1 MATFNG
7 TLKYKQDDGSIVELN
22 PVGVDARARTLATAA
37 GQTANNAQTAAE
49 NVQQTVNGIATQ
61 IQLIEQTTGYNA
73 SLEDVP
79 ATSIKESIEDLDTIM
94 NNLDTTINNL
104 DTSVGNLETR
114 VRKLERLPTLDFPI
128 IGIFTGTGPNNT
140 ITIAV
145 PIPSVVRLLS
155 AKGHVPTF
163 SISGGIIGVVFEY
176 NDANTI
182 NSFALS
188 SVSVSDLG
196 VFVSITGKP
205 APSSLAIYPGTF
217 VWSSY
222 KQAATVTTLH
232 VTFS

>member
-1 MATFNG
+1 MATING

-49 NVQQTVNGIATQ
+49 NVQLTVNNITTL
-61 IQLIEQTTGYNA
+61 IKLIEQTTGYNA
-73 SLEDVP
+73 SPEDVP
-79 ATSIKESIEDLDTIM
+79 ATSIKESIEDLDT
-94 NNLDTTINNL
+94 TIYNL
-104 DTSVGNLETR
+104 DTSVGNLETK
-114 VRKLERLPTLDFPI
+114 VKKLERLPTLDLPI
-128 IGIFTGTGPNNT
+128 IGIVTGTGSNT
-140 ITIAV
+140 VTIDV
-145 PIPSVVRLLS
+145 PIPSVVRFLTL
-155 AKGHVPTF
+155 KGHAPTF

-182 NSFALS
+182 NTFALS

-196 VFVSITGKP
+196 VFVSITGNP
-205 APSSLAIYPGTF
+205 APSPLAIKPGTF